1 MQRFGGNLSDM
12 LFRLSTEVDDA
23 NLEGRII
30 NSIENY
36 EPRAQILNINSVI
49 SADQNEV
56 RVTVTFLILSTLQ
69 TESVEINLTRLR

>member
-1 MQRFGGNLSDM
+1 M

>member
-36 EPRAQILNINSVI
+36 EPRVQILNINSVI